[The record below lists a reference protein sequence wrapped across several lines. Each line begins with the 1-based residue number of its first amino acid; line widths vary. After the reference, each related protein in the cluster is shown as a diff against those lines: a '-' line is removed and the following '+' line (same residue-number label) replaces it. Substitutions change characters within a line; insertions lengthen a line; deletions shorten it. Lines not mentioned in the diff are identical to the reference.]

1 MPLSSSRTG
10 CIDIAGEV
18 GQAKIGDPYDLY
30 VSGKTNEALYAV
42 ESWYSWHSRDDYT
55 NNIYSIRN
63 AYYGSLDKIVNK
75 NSLSAL
81 VAKYNAELDAEVK
94 AAITNAANA
103 IQAIPQPFRNN
114 INSKEAQAAI
124 PDQPHQVKLVLP
136 MNKYVNFLLLLTGI
150 FGLVA
155 CDDSDQ
161 LDVEDINIP
170 RGYALSAGTSTGFY
184 NSSVAYDQAA
194 AWLSGTYASR
204 FNVGDR
210 LYDNVKTS
218 NENGH
223 GGGLGPV
230 YAGYSCGSCHRNAGR
245 TEPTYW
251 TSFKQGGDDGSGPYG
266 FTASLIY
273 ITRKNGTFFPNYG
286 RVIHDQAIYGVH
298 PEGKLK
304 VKIDSMTYSFP
315 DGEKYTLCV
324 PRWSITEW
332 YADSISPD
340 DLFCT
345 VRVPLRHVGMGQ
357 MMALDPDEIEALAR
371 KSNYPEWGISGR
383 CNYINERGKLQLGLS
398 GNKAQHADLTVELG
412 FSSDMGMTN
421 SRYPEE
427 ICEGQLQMEEG
438 SMMGLCYEYLDVSS
452 EDMENVDLYMQG
464 LAVPARRNVNNDDVK
479 AGEQLFYQA
488 GCHLCHVTTLHT
500 KPRGSTLLMGTNLPW
515 LGGQTIHPYSDYL
528 LHDMGSEIMGVGL
541 NDNFVSGL
549 ARGNEWRTTPL
560 WGIGL
565 QKKVNGHTYFLHDGR
580 ARNFVEAIMWHGGE
594 GEASKNKF
602 KNMSKKERDQLVQ
615 FLWSL

>member
-1 MPLSSSRTG
+1 
-10 CIDIAGEV
+10 
-18 GQAKIGDPYDLY
+18 
-30 VSGKTNEALYAV
+30 
-42 ESWYSWHSRDDYT
+42 
-55 NNIYSIRN
+55 
-63 AYYGSLDKIVNK
+63 
-75 NSLSAL
+75 
-81 VAKYNAELDAEVK
+81 
-94 AAITNAANA
+94 
-103 IQAIPQPFRNN
+103 
-114 INSKEAQAAI
+114 
-124 PDQPHQVKLVLP
+124 
-136 MNKYVNFLLLLTGI
+136 MNKYFSILLLTA
-150 FGLVA
+150 GLISLSG
-155 CDDSDQ
+155 CNESDQ
-161 LDVEDINIP
+161 LDVEDISIP

-194 AWLSGTYASR
+194 RWLSGTYASR

-251 TSFKQGGDDGSGPYG
+251 TSFKNGSNDGSGPYG

-304 VKIDSMTYSFP
+304 VKIDSMTYTFP

-324 PRWSITEW
+324 PKWTITEW

-357 MMALDPDEIEALAR
+357 MMAIDPDEIEALAR
-371 KSNYPEWGISGR
+371 QSNYPEWGISGR
-383 CNYINERGKLQLGLS
+383 ANYINERGKLQLGLS

-427 ICEGQLQMEEG
+427 IDM
-438 SMMGLCYEYLDVSS
+438 LDVSAQ
-452 EDMENVDLYMQG
+452 DMEDVDLYMQG
-464 LAVPARRNVNNDDVK
+464 LAVPARRNVNNADVQ

-515 LGGQTIHPYSDYL
+515 LGKQTIHPYSDYL

-565 QKKVNGHTYFLHDGR
+565 QKKVNGHTYFLL
-580 ARNFVEAIMWHGGE
+580 MWHGGE

-602 KNMSKKERDQLVQ
+602 KNMSKKERDQLIQ
-615 FLWSL
+615 FLNSL

>member
-1 MPLSSSRTG
+1 MLSG
-10 CIDIAGEV
+10 
-18 GQAKIGDPYDLY
+18 
-30 VSGKTNEALYAV
+30 
-42 ESWYSWHSRDDYT
+42 
-55 NNIYSIRN
+55 
-63 AYYGSLDKIVNK
+63 
-75 NSLSAL
+75 
-81 VAKYNAELDAEVK
+81 
-94 AAITNAANA
+94 
-103 IQAIPQPFRNN
+103 
-114 INSKEAQAAI
+114 
-124 PDQPHQVKLVLP
+124 
-136 MNKYVNFLLLLTGI
+136 
-150 FGLVA
+150 
-155 CDDSDQ
+155 CDDDDQ
-161 LDVEDINIP
+161 LDVVDIEIP
-170 RGYALSAGTSTGFY
+170 AGYSLSAGTATGFY
-184 NSSVAYDQAA
+184 NSSVAYDQGAR
-194 AWLSGTYASR
+194 WLSGSYDLR
-204 FNVGDR
+204 FNKGDR
-210 LYDNVKTS
+210 LYDNVKSS

-251 TSFKQGGDDGSGPYG
+251 TSFKQGSDDGSGPYG

-304 VKIDSMTYSFP
+304 VKIDSATFAFP

-324 PRWSITEW
+324 PKWTVTEW
-332 YADSISPD
+332 YAGSIRAD

-357 MMALDPDEIEALAR
+357 MMAVDPNEIEALAR
-371 KSNYPEWGISGR
+371 QSNYPEWGISGR
-383 CNYINERGKLQLGLS
+383 ANYINERGKLQVGLS

-427 ICEGQLQMEEG
+427 ICEGQRQMDEG
-438 SMMGLCYEYLDVSS
+438 SMMGLSYD
-452 EDMENVDLYMQG
+452 
-464 LAVPARRNVNNDDVK
+464 
-479 AGEQLFYQA
+479 
-488 GCHLCHVTTLHT
+488 T
-500 KPRGSTLLMGTNLPW
+500 KPRGSTLLAGTSLPW

-541 NDNFVSGL
+541 NDHFVSGL

-560 WGIGL
+560 WGVGL

-602 KNMSKKERDQLVQ
+602 KNMSKKERNQLVQ